1 MYLSEVEIEAKHYG
15 PDSSEA
21 EIELLRGRVTMLQD
35 DIVLWHEV
43 PKPSVFQVGVFG
55 RKLEELTSDL
65 ASFYL
70 VSDLTEAER
79 PNAEVRQAIATVMS
93 GHKNMAHTAAFL
105 GNNLILR
112 VALRFVFAQGGW
124 NNWSVGKDLDD
135 CLAKI
140 AKLKGKGIEADG

>member
-1 MYLSEVEIEAKHYG
+1 MELEEKYYG

-21 EIELLRGRVTMLQD
+21 EIELLRGRVTILKD
-35 DIVLWHEV
+35 NVLLWHEV

-65 ASFYL
+65 ESFYL

-79 PNAEVRQAIATVMS
+79 PNAEVRKAIADVMAE
-93 GHKNMAHTAAFL
+93 HTKIAHTASFL
-105 GNNLILR
+105 GGNLILR

-124 NNWSVGKDLDD
+124 HDWSVGKDLDD
-135 CLAKI
+135 CLSI
-140 AKLKGKGIEADG
+140 IDKLKNGRTEADGQG